1 VTLRTRIIAYLAV
14 LHLLFATVSA
24 VLLREHRLWLLAV
37 EAVFLASLL
46 VGIRLARAATLGI
59 GLASE
64 GARMIEEQEFM
75 SRFRKVGERDVDALV
90 GVYNRMV
97 DHLRD
102 ERTRVQEQHHFLSQV
117 LQVSPSGI
125 VVLNFDGRVSDLNPA
140 AERMLGAARD
150 QALGAELSGLA
161 GPLAAAMRAL
171 ESGVSEVVGLSGA
184 SRVRLHHGA
193 FFDRGFP
200 RSFFLMEELTEELRQ
215 FERAAYEKLI
225 RVMSHEV
232 NNTVAA
238 ANSLLHSSLAYGAPN
253 TTFDR
258 ADFETAIGIVIGR
271 TEQLSTF
278 MRRFADVFRLP
289 PPRLEPTPLA
299 SILEAVVTLVASM
312 PVAQGTEWRR
322 DIVDPT
328 VTAGIDRGLFEQALL
343 NVVKNA
349 AEAAGPRG
357 TVIVRLFVENSRP
370 TIEVIDDGPGLTEE
384 AQANLFTPFFS
395 TKPNG
400 QGIGLTLVQEVLS
413 AHGCSYS
420 LERVGAQTVFRM
432 GFSTAP

>member
-1 VTLRTRIIAYLAV
+1 VTLQHRIIAYLAV
-14 LHLLFATVSA
+14 LHLLFAAVS
-24 VLLREHRLWLLAV
+24 VFLLREHPLWLLAI
-37 EAVFLASLL
+37 EAVFLVSLV
-46 VGIRLARAATLGI
+46 VGIRIARTATRGI

-64 GARMIEEQEFM
+64 GARMIDEQEFM
-75 SRFRKVGERDVDALV
+75 SRFLEVGDKDVDALV

-125 VVLNFDGRVSDLNPA
+125 VVLDFDGRVSELNPA
-140 AERMLGAARD
+140 AERLLGASRGRT
-150 QALGAELSGLA
+150 LGATLPNLA
-161 GPLAAAMRAL
+161 SPLALAMAAL
-171 ESGVSEVVGLSGA
+171 ERDRSEVVGLSGA
-184 SRVRLHHGA
+184 SRVRVHHGV

-232 NNTVAA
+232 NNSVAA
-238 ANSLLHSSLAYGAPN
+238 ANSLLQSSLAYGSPGA
-253 TTFDR
+253 TFDR
-258 ADFETAIGIVIGR
+258 SDFENAIGIAIGR
-271 TEQLSTF
+271 TQQLSTF

-289 PPRLEPTPLA
+289 APRLEQTPLA
-299 SILEAVVTLVASM
+299 SILDPVVTLVASM
-312 PVAQGTEWRR
+312 PMASGTTWQR
-322 DIVDPT
+322 DTIDPA
-328 VTAGIDRGLFEQALL
+328 VTASVDRGLLEQALL
-343 NVVKNA
+343 NIVKNA

-357 TVIVRLFVENSRP
+357 TVIVRLFVDNSRP
-370 TIEVIDDGPGLTEE
+370 TIEIVDDGPGLTEE

-413 AHGCSYS
+413 AHGAAYG
-420 LERVGAQTVFRM
+420 LERVGDHTVFRIAF
-432 GFSTAP
+432 G